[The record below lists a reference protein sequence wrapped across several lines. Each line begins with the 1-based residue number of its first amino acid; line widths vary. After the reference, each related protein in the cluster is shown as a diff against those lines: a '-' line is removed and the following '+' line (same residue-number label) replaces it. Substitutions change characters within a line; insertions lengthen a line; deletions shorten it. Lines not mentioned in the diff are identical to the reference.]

1 MMICLYTIARIWRM
15 MEMKKL
21 STVVTV
27 EWFEM
32 LYSSILMMGKYRSRK
47 AMIRNP
53 NPIAVVL
60 TLTTVLVTE
69 D

>member
-1 MMICLYTIARIWRM
+1 MI
-15 MEMKKL
+15 EMKKL